1 MTDKKEVSVEEKLR
15 ALYDLQLIDSR
26 LDAMRLM
33 RGELPLEVQDL
44 EDDIAAFEVRIKKQ
58 KDAIAQLDQEIS
70 NKKKEIEESKSKMQ
84 KYTKQQ
90 DKVRN
95 NREFDSLKKEIEFE
109 ELESQFA
116 DKKIKEAKAKIEQ
129 KNAIIAETEEKLAA
143 KKDHLKH
150 KKNELD
156 EIIKETEKEEAEML
170 KKSEEY
176 SEMIDAHLL
185 KAYKRIRS
193 SVKNGLAVVKV
204 DRGAAGGSY
213 FTIPPQKQLEIASR
227 KRVVIDENSGRILVD
242 AKLAEEEEERISGMF
257 S

>member
-1 MTDKKEVSVEEKLR
+1 MSNKKEVSVEEKLR

-44 EDDIAAFEVRIKKQ
+44 EDDISAYEIRIKKHN
-58 KDAIAQLDQEIS
+58 DAIALFEQEITG
-70 NKKKEIEESKSKMQ
+70 KKAEIEQSKNKIQ

-95 NREFDSLKKEIEFE
+95 NREFDSLKKEVEFE
-109 ELESQFA
+109 ELEIQFA
-116 DKKIKEAKAKIEQ
+116 EKKIRESKAKIEQ
-129 KNAIIAETEEKLAA
+129 KKAIIEETNDKLNS
-143 KKDHLKH
+143 KIEHLKH
-150 KKNELD
+150 KKAELD
-156 EIIKETEKEEAEML
+156 EIIKETEKEETEML

-176 SEMIDAHLL
+176 SANIDSHLL

-193 SVKNGLAVVKV
+193 NVKNGLAVVKIE
-204 DRGAAGGSY
+204 RGAAGGSY

-242 AKLAEEEEERISGMF
+242 AKLAEEEEEKINAMF

>member
-15 ALYDLQLIDSR
+15 ALYDLQLIDSK

-33 RGELPLEVQDL
+33 RGELPLEVRDL

-58 KDAIAQLDQEIS
+58 KDAIEQLEHEIS
-70 NKKKEIEESKSKMQ
+70 NKKKEIDEAKSKIQ

-109 ELESQFA
+109 ELEVQLSE
-116 DKKIKEAKAKIEQ
+116 KKIKEAKAKIEQ
-129 KNAIIAETEEKLAA
+129 KNLIINETVERLDS
-143 KKDHLKH
+143 KKEHLGH
-150 KKNELD
+150 KKSELD
-156 EIIKETEKEEAEML
+156 EIIKETEKEELEML
-170 KKSEEY
+170 KKSDEY
-176 SEMIDAHLL
+176 SELIDAHLL

-193 SVKNGLAVVKV
+193 NVKNGMAVVHLE
-204 DRGAAGGSY
+204 RGAAGGSY

-242 AKLAEEEEERISGMF
+242 AKLAEEEEKKINALF

>member
-1 MTDKKEVSVEEKLR
+1 MTNKKEVSVEEKLR
-15 ALYDLQLIDSR
+15 ALYDLQLIDSK

-33 RGELPLEVQDL
+33 RGELPLEVRDL

-58 KDAIAQLDQEIS
+58 KDAIEQLENEIS
-70 NKKKEIEESKSKMQ
+70 NKKKEIDESKSKVQ

-109 ELESQFA
+109 ELEMQLA
-116 DKKIKEAKAKIEQ
+116 EKKIKESKIKIEQ
-129 KNAIIAETEEKLAA
+129 KIAIIQETEERLNS
-143 KKDHLKH
+143 KKDHLTH
-150 KKNELD
+150 KKSELD
-156 EIIKETEKEEAEML
+156 EIINETEKEEQEML

-176 SEMIDAHLL
+176 SELIDTHLL

-193 SVKNGLAVVKV
+193 NVKNGLSVVKV
-204 DRGAAGGSY
+204 ERGAAGGSY

-242 AKLAEEEEERISGMF
+242 AKLAEEEEEKINALF